1 MSVTVGLSERSFQN
15 LSKNILAINSFT
27 RESKHFG
34 IAIYTKGI
42 VKIIELENVFR

>member
-1 MSVTVGLSERSFQN
+1 VKEVFKTYL
-15 LSKNILAINSFT
+15 NILAINSFT